1 MKTIN
6 ELLTGKSD
14 CLSFEVYPPKKNVK
28 TEMDIINR
36 TIGKLTH
43 LNPDFIS
50 VTFGAGGS
58 NKGKAVEISEMV
70 QNNGTTPLAHL
81 TSVGYTKNDIG
92 IILDNMYS
100 KGIKNILALR
110 GDIPQEV
117 EFPNGAW
124 TDFEFAKNLI
134 SYIKSDGRFCIGAA
148 AYPEGHKDCKDVEIS
163 VNHLREKVEAGADF
177 FITQLFFENDNYYK
191 FIDMVEKLGMNMP
204 IIPAI
209 LPVLKANQVNR
220 IVELSGA
227 SIPPELASLLEKYKD
242 DDVSMKAAGKEF
254 AAKQIE
260 NLRSQG
266 IKYIH
271 LYTMNKYKSV
281 AEIVKMCGLR

>member
-1 MKTIN
+1 MKSIF
-6 ELLTGKSD
+6 ELLAEKKD
-14 CLSFEVYPPKKNVK
+14 CLSFEVYPPKKNIE
-28 TEMDIINR
+28 TEMEIIKN

-70 QNNGTTPLAHL
+70 QNNGTISLAHL
-81 TSVGYTKNDIG
+81 TSVGYGKSDISNILDSMYEKG
-92 IILDNMYS
+92 IINV
-100 KGIKNILALR
+100 LALR
-110 GDIPQEV
+110 GDIPLGV

-134 SYIKSDGRFCIGAA
+134 SFIKMDGRFCIGAA
-148 AYPEGHKDCKDVEIS
+148 AYPEGHKDCKDMEIS
-163 VNHLREKVEAGADF
+163 VNHMREKVEAGADF
-177 FITQLFFENDNYYK
+177 FITQLFFENDNYFR
-191 FIDMVEKLGMNMP
+191 FIDLIGNKGMNKP
-204 IIPAI
+204 VIPAI
-209 LPVLKANQVNR
+209 MPVLKASQIKR

-227 SIPPELASLLEKYKD
+227 YIPPELTDLLEKYAD
-242 DDVSMKAAGKEF
+242 DDESMKQAGKEF

-260 NLRSQG
+260 NLKSHG

-271 LYTMNKYKSV
+271 LYTMNKYKTV
-281 AEIVKMCGLR
+281 AEIVKMCGIR